1 MGLAVAVMAGVG
13 VMQLGLWLSPFQPP
27 AGAHY
32 NLETAKYVAWIRS
45 LPVLGWYYVLGALL
59 AGAFIS
65 GAAAQVLVPAMAFP
79 PSLIAGFVLLFYAI
93 VQFLAFYN
101 PEWMTFAS
109 CIGSMIAGRL
119 GGWSASAIIR

>member
-1 MGLAVAVMAGVG
+1 VPTTT
-13 VMQLGLWLSPFQPP
+13 WKQP
-27 AGAHY
+27 
-32 NLETAKYVAWIRS
+32 NT